1 MNKTILIGRLTADP
15 ESKVIANSQLST
27 FTLAVKRPHTDK
39 TDFIRV
45 NAWNG
50 LSKIV
55 DSYAKK
61 GRNVLVEG
69 YITVS
74 NGQRDD
80 GSYFS
85 YTAVSA
91 ESIEFLESKS
101 TVEARENAA
110 LA

>member
-1 MNKTILIGRLTADP
+1 MNSVKLTGRLTADP
-15 ESKVIANSQLST
+15 ETKMIGNVQASS

-39 TDFIRV
+39 TDFIRI

-50 LSKIV
+50 LSKVV

-61 GRNVLVEG
+61 GRNVLIEG
-69 YITVS
+69 YLTVS
-74 NGQRDD
+74 SGQRQD

-91 ESIEFLESKS
+91 EGIEFLETKS